1 MIADCVTHLVNLSIK
16 SGMVPSEWKQ
26 AKVVPLF
33 KSGNKDDLDNYRP
46 ISILPI
52 LSKILEK
59 AVFHQLHS
67 YRSKNS
73 LLSPYQSGFRAS
85 HSTQFA
91 ITFLI
96 DKIRGRMDKGLLTGA
111 MFIDLKKAFDT
122 VPHDGLLNK
131 LFRYGIQDQP
141 LSWFESYLTNRTQSV
156 SIENHLSSAANISSG
171 VPQGSVLRPLLFIIY
186 INDLPLAVGLS
197 SVMLYADDTVIFSAA
212 SSIDQLQLNLSL
224 DLNVVSNWLTANGL
238 FLNLKKTE

>member
-1 MIADCVTHLVNLSIK
+1 
-16 SGMVPSEWKQ
+16 
-26 AKVVPLF
+26 
-33 KSGNKDDLDNYRP
+33 
-46 ISILPI
+46 
-52 LSKILEK
+52 
-59 AVFHQLHS
+59 
-67 YRSKNS
+67 
-73 LLSPYQSGFRAS
+73 
-85 HSTQFA
+85 
-91 ITFLI
+91 
-96 DKIRGRMDKGLLTGA
+96 MDKGLLTGA
-111 MFIDLKKAFDT
+111 VFIDLKKAFDT

-141 LSWFESYLTNRTQSV
+141 LPWFESYLTNRTQSV
-156 SIENHLSSAANISSG
+156 SIENHLSPAANISSG

-238 FLNLKKTE
+238 FLNLKNTEYVVFGTRQRLMRSESHSPLCMEGKEVSQVNFFKYLVVLLDECLSFNDHINYVMSKVVSGLGLLS

>member
-1 MIADCVTHLVNLSIK
+1 
-16 SGMVPSEWKQ
+16 
-26 AKVVPLF
+26 
-33 KSGNKDDLDNYRP
+33 
-46 ISILPI
+46 
-52 LSKILEK
+52 
-59 AVFHQLHS
+59 
-67 YRSKNS
+67 
-73 LLSPYQSGFRAS
+73 
-85 HSTQFA
+85 
-91 ITFLI
+91 
-96 DKIRGRMDKGLLTGA
+96 MDKGLLTGA
-111 MFIDLKKAFDT
+111 VFIDLKKAFDT

-238 FLNLKKTE
+238 FLNLKNTEYVVFGTRQRLMRSESHSPLCMEGKEVSQVNFFKYLVVLLDVCLSFNDHINYVMSKVVSGLGLLS

>member
-1 MIADCVTHLVNLSIK
+1 
-16 SGMVPSEWKQ
+16 
-26 AKVVPLF
+26 
-33 KSGNKDDLDNYRP
+33 
-46 ISILPI
+46 
-52 LSKILEK
+52 
-59 AVFHQLHS
+59 
-67 YRSKNS
+67 
-73 LLSPYQSGFRAS
+73 
-85 HSTQFA
+85 
-91 ITFLI
+91 
-96 DKIRGRMDKGLLTGA
+96 MDKGLLTGA
-111 MFIDLKKAFDT
+111 VFIDLKKAFDT

-238 FLNLKKTE
+238 FLDLKKTEYIVFGTGQRLIKSESHSLL

>member
-1 MIADCVTHLVNLSIK
+1 M
-16 SGMVPSEWKQ
+16 
-26 AKVVPLF
+26 
-33 KSGNKDDLDNYRP
+33 
-46 ISILPI
+46 
-52 LSKILEK
+52 
-59 AVFHQLHS
+59 
-67 YRSKNS
+67 
-73 LLSPYQSGFRAS
+73 
-85 HSTQFA
+85 A
-91 ITFLI
+91 IIFLT
-96 DKIRGRMDKGLLTGA
+96 DKIRGHIDKGLLTGA
-111 MFIDLKKAFDT
+111 VFIDLKKAFDT

-186 INDLPLAVGLS
+186 INYLPLAVGLS